1 MKKITYQDYENAVN
15 FILDFE
21 KNLPEKLKP
30 EIIIHNGHIN
40 NPGVSDLDI
49 IFVFRDDFLFCSY
62 FLELFNNHILKLENH
77 DTFFHH
83 EPFIYPLSTI
93 KDLPSMS
100 LNPVSELQILK
111 GNINFTKND
120 IDYYQNILNSFEQ
133 IHSRISTLIMAYLS
147 KIKNLHSLLLIG
159 HSMLHSIHSINQLGL
174 NLKKNDFKTFI
185 KIEDLRKK
193 ITNEGIY
200 NDENY
205 FELCLGIIDE
215 FYLLLEFLN
224 KIIED
229 KILIHFSKNHNIHKY
244 SNDTYL
250 INLNKKKDKINFNL
264 KNNNIFIEGFSWQT
278 MCLFENYF
286 LDSSSFQTVF
296 NDSEFEF
303 EIKKRIDFLKKIFIF
318 NFNNF
323 NDPVG
328 RSSFYP
334 LVRGVYLKL
343 LSRKMIQ

>member
-1 MKKITYQDYENAVN
+1 MKKITIKDYENAAN

-30 EIIIHNGHIN
+30 EIIIQNGHIN
-40 NPGVSDLDI
+40 NPGVSDLDL

-83 EPFIYPLSTI
+83 APFMYPLSSI
-93 KDLPSMS
+93 KYLPSMS
-100 LNPVSELQILK
+100 LNPVSELKILK
-111 GNINFTKND
+111 GNISFTKNE
-120 IDYYQNILNSFEQ
+120 IVYYQNILNSFEQ
-133 IHSRISTLIMAYLS
+133 IHNRISTLTRIYLT
-147 KIKNLHSLLLIG
+147 KTKNLHSLLLIG
-159 HSMLHSIHSINQLGL
+159 HSILHSINSINQLGL
-174 NLKKNDFKTFI
+174 NLKINDFKTFI

-193 ITNEGIY
+193 ITNKGIY
-200 NDENY
+200 SDENY

-215 FYLLLEFLN
+215 FFLLLKLLN
-224 KIIED
+224 KIIEN